1 MTGLPEVRPIDLTLG
16 GGVDLDDVVGRDE
29 VIANWWKALET
40 RSLRVTEPR
49 RFGKSTT
56 LKLMARKPP
65 KGWICLYNTVQDAST
80 VEELI
85 ELTLGMIQEHTSFS
99 QKVRQKI
106 RSFGQAVGP
115 KVKVQKWGATFE
127 LAADFRKTPFRTF
140 EAALADVYAELEKK
154 DQRLVIVWD
163 EFTDC
168 LKKIRDSDPVAGPHQ
183 AAETLSLFRAL
194 RERVC
199 GGRIRWILSGSV
211 GLHHILRSLPNAGS
225 VNDVD
230 TVTLGPL
237 EPEPTEWLARCLLLG
252 QDREDEPQLAALLAE
267 VSSGIPFVLEHMV
280 AQVVASGVT
289 PATEEQA
296 QETLTLAADA
306 MDAGTALVPLLERI
320 QTYYSDDD
328 WKAALIIL
336 DELAAKPRKL
346 AGLVERLGATLGRE
360 VDGEWVWSITERL
373 VEDRY
378 LVFDRPTMSYTWLYG
393 AFRGI
398 WHAKR
403 RLS

>member
-1 MTGLPEVRPIDLTLG
+1 MTGLPAIRRIDLTLG
-16 GGVDLDDVVGRDE
+16 GGVDLDDVVGRDD

-56 LKLMARKPP
+56 LKLMASRPP
-65 KGWICLYNTVQDAST
+65 AGWICLYNTVQDAST
-80 VEELI
+80 VERLI

-99 QKVRQKI
+99 HKVRQKI

-115 KVKVQKWGATFE
+115 KVEVQKWGATFE
-127 LAADFRKTPFRTF
+127 LAADFRKTPFHAF
-140 EAALADVYAELEKK
+140 EAALADVHAELEKK

-199 GGRIRWILSGSV
+199 GRRIRWILSGSV
-211 GLHHILRSLPNAGS
+211 GLHHVLRSLPNAGS

-230 TVTLGPL
+230 TVALGPL
-237 EPEPTEWLARCLLLG
+237 EPEPAKWLARCLLLG
-252 QDREDEPQLAALLAE
+252 QGRYDEPRLAALLTKA
-267 VSSGIPFVLEHMV
+267 SSGIPFVLEHMV
-280 AQVVASGVT
+280 AQISASGVA
-289 PATEEQA
+289 PATEEEA
-296 QETLTLAADA
+296 QRTLTLAADA
-306 MDAGTALVPLLERI
+306 MDAGEAMVPLLERI
-320 QTYYSDDD
+320 RTYYSDDD

-346 AGLVERLGATLGRE
+346 SGLVERMATKLGRE
-360 VDGEWVWSITERL
+360 VDEEWVRSITERL

-378 LVFDRPTMSYTWLYG
+378 LMFDRPALRYTWLYG

-403 RLS
+403 RLE